1 MTRLLV
7 ASSEPNLSRFTSSQN
22 LLSNLNSG
30 RLLLAL
36 TAPLVMDQNVLIGY
50 AVGLEET

>member
-7 ASSEPNLSRFTSSQN
+7 ASSEPNLSRFTSSEN
-22 LLSNLNSG
+22 LLSDLSSG
-30 RLLLAL
+30 RLLAL
-36 TAPLVMDQNVLIGY
+36 TAPLVMYQNVIIGY